1 MNEWMLRLQHPVPKK
16 NSGFFPRVSTPET
29 GQWRVN
35 VLLGAGGIWVWISA
49 ELLTSHS
56 FCYYSNRLRILPALS
71 PTLEMPVCRTSL
83 SGGQLFFLFL
93 FFFSMMFQWSSF
105 FAETKRKT
113 KQGLRI
119 MERQRKILFWLEG
132 HFQSFVPWR
141 GMRWGRNW
149 GLIYSQ

>member
-93 FFFSMMFQWSSF
+93 FFFYDVSMKQLLCRDKEENKTGTKNHGK
-105 FAETKRKT
+105 AEKDLVLIGGTFPIFCPLKRYEVGKEL
-113 KQGLRI
+113 GFNL
-119 MERQRKILFWLEG
+119 
-132 HFQSFVPWR
+132 
-141 GMRWGRNW
+141 
-149 GLIYSQ
+149 